1 MAVTGNTRRI
11 YIGVTSGSGT
21 SATTT
26 YTWLTGEQSNSF
38 NLTQEQ
44 IEVTDKSSS
53 WQDFI
58 GGKKGASI
66 EATVFTDNTDTQ
78 QKAVINSIVAGTKVK
93 VFVGT
98 LTGTS
103 SQTLSEGDACEAL
116 VTSVSDTND
125 VGAVASRSISLVS
138 CGEVTHY
145 PTT

>member
-1 MAVTGNTRRI
+1 MAKTGNKRRI
-11 YIGVTSGSGT
+11 YIGVASGS
-21 SATTT
+21 STT

-44 IEVTDKSSS
+44 IEVTDKSSE

-66 EATVFTDNTDTQ
+66 EATVFTDNSDAQ
-78 QKAVINSIVAGTKVK
+78 QTTVVNSILAGTKVK
-93 VFVGT
+93 VFVGE
-98 LTGTS
+98 LGTGGAP
-103 SQTLSEGDACEAL
+103 SEGDACEAL

-138 CGEVTHY
+138 CGAVTHY
-145 PTT
+145 PES